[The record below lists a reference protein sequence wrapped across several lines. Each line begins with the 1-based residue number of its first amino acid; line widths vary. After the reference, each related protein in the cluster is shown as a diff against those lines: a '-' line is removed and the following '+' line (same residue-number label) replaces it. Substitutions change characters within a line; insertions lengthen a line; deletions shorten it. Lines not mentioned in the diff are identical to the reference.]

1 MILLSAQNISK
12 TYMERKVLDD
22 VSFFLNEGDKVG
34 IVGING
40 TGKSTL
46 LKILAG
52 AASSDSGSVTRTNG
66 IRVSYLPQ
74 IPEFDDSGRLI
85 EQVLAHLP
93 NDLRSSKEYEARS
106 ILGKLGLQDCDR
118 DISSLSGGERRR
130 AGIASALIQ
139 PSDVLLLDEPTNH
152 IDNETSQLLEDL
164 LLKYRGAIVMVT
176 HDRYFLNRICN
187 RIVEI
192 DRGKLYCCEGSY
204 SEHLLQKAQREA
216 DAEAAERKA
225 KSLYRRELEWIS
237 RGARA
242 RGTKSKDRIERFE
255 ELKNRDVPVQA
266 ESVAMQSVSSRLGK
280 KTIEIESISKSIDG
294 KPLITDFS
302 YIISRDAR
310 IGIVGSN
317 GAGKSTF
324 LKMLCGQ
331 IMPDSGRIV
340 LGDTVNIGYFSQ
352 ECEEMDPT
360 LRVIEYIRETAD
372 IVRTPDG
379 TVTASQMLERF
390 LFNSELQ
397 WNRIEKLS
405 GGERKR
411 LYLLKIL
418 MQAPNILLLDEPTN
432 DLDIAAVKWLE
443 DFLSE
448 YFGTVIVVSH
458 DRHFLNNVCTR
469 IVDIDYS
476 EIKMYVGNYEFWYES
491 SQLIQ
496 KLIKQQNKKNE
507 EKAKELQAFIA
518 RFSANKSKSRQATS
532 RKKLLDKL
540 TIEELPAS
548 SRRYPFVG
556 FDMDR
561 EVGKDILT
569 VEGLTKEVD
578 GVKLLNNVSFT
589 VRKNDKIAFVGKSE
603 QAITMLFKILMEE
616 ETPDSGSFKWGLS
629 TSRSYFP
636 ADNSAF
642 FNSDLNLIDW
652 MRQYSKDQTETYI
665 RGFLG
670 RMLFSGDAVLKPVNV
685 LSGGEKVRCMLSR
698 MMLFGSNVLILDQ
711 PTNHLDL
718 ESITAVNNGL
728 SEFKGNVLFCSHDYE
743 IVNTVANRIIEICD
757 DGIIDHSGN
766 YDDFVEFKESRG
778 MAVTTL

>member
-52 AASSDSGSVTRTNG
+52 ADESDKGSITRTNG
-66 IRVSYLPQ
+66 IRISYLPQ
-74 IPEFDDSGRLI
+74 IPEFDENGRLI

-93 NDLRSSKEYEARS
+93 NDLKSSKEYEARS

-118 DISSLSGGERRR
+118 DIGSLSGGERRR

-152 IDNETSQLLEDL
+152 IDNETSQLLEEL

-187 RIVEI
+187 KIVEI
-192 DRGKLYCCEGSY
+192 DRGKLYTCDGNY
-204 SEHLLQKAQREA
+204 SDHLMQKAQREA

-255 ELKNRDVPVQA
+255 ELKNRDVPVQ
-266 ESVAMQSVSSRLGK
+266 SDNITMQSVSSRLGK
-280 KTIEIESISKSIDG
+280 KTVEIENISKSIDG

-302 YIISRDAR
+302 YIVSRDAR

-324 LKMLCGQ
+324 LKMLCGLIQ
-331 IMPDSGRIV
+331 PDSGKIV
-340 LGDTVNIGYFSQ
+340 LGDTVKIGYFSQ
-352 ECEEMDPT
+352 ECEEMDPS

-432 DLDIAAVKWLE
+432 DLDITTLTILE
-443 DFLSE
+443 DYLRSFS
-448 YFGTVIVVSH
+448 GAVIAVSH
-458 DRHFLNNVCTR
+458 DRYFLDKTASEIFEFKDGQCTR
-469 IVDIDYS
+469 FN
-476 EIKMYVGNYEFWYES
+476 GNYSDYAEKVSAEQTVS
-491 SQLIQ
+491 DS
-496 KLIKQQNKKNE
+496 KPKKKH
-507 EKAKELQAFIA
+507 EKRERNSTGERKA
-518 RFSANKSKSRQATS
+518 RFSFREQ
-532 RKKLLDKL
+532 REYD
-540 TIEELPAS
+540 TIDSDIASLEEQIAETEKEIVKNAS
-548 SRRYPFVG
+548 DY
-556 FDMDR
+556 
-561 EVGKDILT
+561 
-569 VEGLTKEVD
+569 
-578 GVKLLNNVSFT
+578 VKLQEL
-589 VRKNDKIAFVGKSE
+589 SE
-603 QAITMLFKILMEE
+603 
-616 ETPDSGSFKWGLS
+616 
-629 TSRSYFP
+629 
-636 ADNSAF
+636 
-642 FNSDLNLIDW
+642 
-652 MRQYSKDQTETYI
+652 
-665 RGFLG
+665 
-670 RMLFSGDAVLKPVNV
+670 LKE
-685 LSGGEKVRCMLSR
+685 S
-698 MMLFGSNVLILDQ
+698 
-711 PTNHLDL
+711 L
-718 ESITAVNNGL
+718 ESKLEEKMERWVYLNELA
-728 SEFKGNVLFCSHDYE
+728 E
-743 IVNTVANRIIEICD
+743 RIE
-757 DGIIDHSGN
+757 
-766 YDDFVEFKESRG
+766 KER
-778 MAVTTL
+778 AT